1 MVTVT
6 RQTQETVSSPQG
18 HIPSEM
24 SKTRII
30 ERTFILLPEEGHSFI
45 LHIDAFTDQT
55 AGRQV
60 PVVLV
65 PVVLLPVIGNYKI
78 MLNSLVL
85 LIVAWKS
92 LTNAGKFT

>member
-1 MVTVT
+1 MMTVT

-45 LHIDAFTDQT
+45 LHMDAFTDQT

-60 PVVLV
+60 PVVL
-65 PVVLLPVIGNYKI
+65 LPIKGNYKI
-78 MLNSLVL
+78 MFNSLVL

>member
-24 SKTRII
+24 SKTRTI
-30 ERTFILLPEEGHSFI
+30 EGILILITEEEHSFFI
-45 LHIDAFTDQT
+45 LHIDTFTDQT
-55 AGRQV
+55 AGRQM
-60 PVVLV
+60 PM
-65 PVVLLPVIGNYKI
+65 VLLTVKGNDKI
-78 MLNSLVL
+78 TLNSPVF

-92 LTNAGKFT
+92 LLSAGKFA